1 MPGNELSHPDAM
13 PLTLVGLAAGMGSR
27 FGGPKQLEPL
37 GPGGETMLDF
47 SIHDALRAG
56 FDRVVLVIQP
66 AMHDVFER
74 GVVARWSSRVPV
86 QLVHQ
91 DPDALPAGMERPAS
105 RRKPWGTGQ
114 AVLAAAPA
122 VDTAFAVVNG
132 DDFYGRAAYEG
143 LAAFLR
149 APLGGALPV
158 HAVVGFPL
166 AATLSEAGS
175 VNRALLDV
183 TSDGWLSRIE
193 EVVGIEAAGRDGRVK
208 GEGGETRL
216 IPGSAPVS
224 MNMWGFTPDIFST
237 LTEAFVSFLDHHAG
251 DERAEFLLPAHI
263 GQLVQRR
270 RARVRVLPGKGPW
283 CGITHREDRARVASA
298 LRAHVERGEY
308 PRPLWR

>member
-1 MPGNELSHPDAM
+1 M

-47 SIHDALRAG
+47 AIHDALRAG
-56 FDRVVLVIQP
+56 FDRAVLIIQP
-66 AMHDVFER
+66 AMHEVFER
-74 GVVARWSSRVPV
+74 GVVARWRPHLPV
-86 QLVHQ
+86 KLVHQ
-91 DPDALPAGMERPAS
+91 ELDALPAGMTRPQR
-105 RRKPWGTGQ
+105 RRKPWGTGH

-122 VDTAFAVVNG
+122 VDGSFAVVNG
-132 DDFYGRAAYEG
+132 DDFYGRAAYDA
-143 LAAFLR
+143 LATFLR
-149 APLGGALPV
+149 APASDTLPA

-166 AATLSEAGS
+166 SETLSEAGS

-193 EVVGIEAAGRDGRVK
+193 EVVGIEAAGHDGRVRVN
-208 GEGGETRL
+208 GGEPRL

-224 MNMWGFTPDIFST
+224 MNMWGLGPDIFAT
-237 LTEAFVSFLDHHAG
+237 LTEAFVSFLERHAN
-251 DERAEFLLPAHI
+251 DERAEFLLPTHV
-263 GQLVQRR
+263 QELVQRG

-283 CGITHREDRARVASA
+283 CGITHPEDRARVAGE

>member
-1 MPGNELSHPDAM
+1 MA
-13 PLTLVGLAAGMGSR
+13 LTLVGLAAGMGSR

-74 GVVARWSSRVPV
+74 GVATRWRSQIPIE
-86 QLVHQ
+86 LVHQ
-91 DPDALPAGMERPAS
+91 DLEALPAGMARPAN

-122 VDTAFAVVNG
+122 VDGSFAVVNG
-132 DDFYGRAAYEG
+132 DDFYGRSAYEA
-143 LAAFLR
+143 LAAFLT

-166 AATLSEAGS
+166 AETLSGAGS
-175 VNRALLDV
+175 VNRALLQV

-193 EVVGIEAAGRDGRVK
+193 EVVGIEAAGHDGRVRLD
-208 GEGGETRL
+208 GGETRL

-224 MNMWGFTPDIFST
+224 MNMWGFAPDVFAT
-237 LTEAFVSFLDHHAG
+237 LAEAFVSFMERDAG
-251 DERAEFLLPAHI
+251 DERAEFLLPTHVEE
-263 GQLVQRR
+263 LVQRG
-270 RARVRVLPGKGPW
+270 RARVRVLPGEGPW
-283 CGITHREDRARVASA
+283 CGITHPEDRTRVAAA

-308 PRPLWR
+308 PRPLWK

>member
-1 MPGNELSHPDAM
+1 M

-37 GPGGETMLDF
+37 GPDGETMLDF

-56 FDRVVLVIQP
+56 FGRVVLIIQP
-66 AMHDVFER
+66 AMHDDFER
-74 GVVARWSSRVPV
+74 GVVARWRSRVTV
-86 QLVHQ
+86 TLVHQ
-91 DPDALPAGMERPAS
+91 DLDALPAGMTRPAS

-114 AVLAAAPA
+114 AVLAVAPA
-122 VDTAFAVVNG
+122 VDGSFAVVNG
-132 DDFYGRAAYEG
+132 DDFYGRAAYET

-149 APLGGALPV
+149 APLGDAIPV

-166 AATLSEAGS
+166 AETLSEAGS

-183 TSDGWLSRIE
+183 TPTGWLTRIE
-193 EVVGIEAAGRDGRVK
+193 EVVGIEAAGNGGRVNV
-208 GEGGETRL
+208 EGGETRL

-224 MNMWGFTPDIFST
+224 MNMWGLTPDIFAT
-237 LTEAFVSFLDHHAG
+237 LAEAFTSFLERHAD
-251 DERAEFLLPAHI
+251 DEKAEFLLPTHV
-263 GQLVQRR
+263 QELVQRG

-283 CGITHREDRARVASA
+283 CGITHREDRARVAAA

-308 PRPLWR
+308 PRPLWK

>member
-1 MPGNELSHPDAM
+1 M

-27 FGGPKQLEPL
+27 FGGPKQIEPL
-37 GPGGETMLDF
+37 GPEGETMLDF
-47 SIHDALRAG
+47 SIHDSLRAG

-74 GVVARWSSRVPV
+74 GVVARWRSRIPV
-86 QLVHQ
+86 ALVHQ
-91 DPDALPAGMERPAS
+91 ELDTLPAGMARPAS

-114 AVLAAAPA
+114 AVLAAAAA
-122 VDTAFAVVNG
+122 VDGAFAVVNG
-132 DDFYGRAAYEG
+132 DDFYGRAAYEA
-143 LAAFLR
+143 LAAFLG

-166 AATLSEAGS
+166 AETLSDAGS
-175 VNRALLDV
+175 VNRALLQV

-193 EVVGIEAAGRDGRVK
+193 EVVGIEAAGHDGRVRVDCC
-208 GEGGETRL
+208 ESRL

-224 MNMWGFTPDIFST
+224 MNMWGFAPDVFAT
-237 LTEAFVSFLDHHAG
+237 LAEAFVSFLERHAG
-251 DERAEFLLPAHI
+251 DERAEFLLPTHVEE
-263 GQLVQRR
+263 LVQRG
-270 RARVRVLPGKGPW
+270 RARVRVLPGMGPW
-283 CGITHREDRARVASA
+283 CGITHPEDRARVASA

>member
-1 MPGNELSHPDAM
+1 M

-66 AMHDVFER
+66 AMHDVFAQ
-74 GVVARWSSRVPV
+74 GVVERWRSRVPV

-91 DPDALPAGMERPAS
+91 ELDALPAGMALPAS

-114 AVLAAAPA
+114 AVLATAPA
-122 VDTAFAVVNG
+122 VNGSFAVVNG
-132 DDFYGRAAYEG
+132 DDFYGRAAYEA
-143 LAAFLR
+143 LVAFLG
-149 APLGGALPV
+149 APLGGVVPV

-166 AATLSEAGS
+166 AETLSEAGS
-175 VNRALLDV
+175 VNRALLQV

-193 EVVGIEAAGRDGRVK
+193 EIVGIEAAGHDGRVRMD
-208 GEGGETRL
+208 GGKTRL
-216 IPGSAPVS
+216 IMGSAPVS
-224 MNMWGFTPDIFST
+224 MNMWGFAPDVFAT
-237 LTEAFVSFLDHHAG
+237 LAEAFVSFLERYAG
-251 DERAEFLLPAHI
+251 DERAEFLLPTHVEE
-263 GQLVQRR
+263 LVQRG

-308 PRPLWR
+308 PRPLWK

>member
-1 MPGNELSHPDAM
+1 M

-47 SIHDALRAG
+47 AIHDALRAG
-56 FDRVVLVIQP
+56 FDRVVLIIQP

-74 GVVARWSSRVPV
+74 GVVTRWRSRLPIE
-86 QLVHQ
+86 LVHQ
-91 DPDALPAGMERPAS
+91 DLDALPAGMTRPAS

-122 VDTAFAVVNG
+122 VDGSFAVVNG
-132 DDFYGRAAYEG
+132 DDFYGRAAYG
-143 LAAFLR
+143 ALAAFLR
-149 APLGGALPV
+149 APAGDALPV

-166 AATLSEAGS
+166 AETLSEAGS
-175 VNRALLDV
+175 VNRALLEV

-193 EVVGIEAAGRDGRVK
+193 EVVGIEAAGHDGRVRVD
-208 GEGGETRL
+208 GGESRL

-224 MNMWGFTPDIFST
+224 MNMWGLAPDVFAT
-237 LTEAFVSFLDHHAG
+237 LAEAFVSFLERHAG
-251 DERAEFLLPAHI
+251 DERAEFLLPTHV
-263 GQLVQRR
+263 QELVQRG

-283 CGITHREDRARVASA
+283 CGITHPEDRARVSGA